1 MKTIIALTILALVG
15 CAGYDVQGVV
25 YVVDPV
31 SGAKAGISR
40 GEGTTTVY
48 GKQYGS
54 DGNLIGGA
62 TVVLVDRASGK

>member
-1 MKTIIALTILALVG
+1 MKTILALTIIALAG
-15 CAGYDVQGVV
+15 CTGYDVTGSV

-31 SGAKAGISR
+31 SGAKAGVSR

-48 GKQYGS
+48 GKQY
-54 DGNLIGGA
+54 DAEGNLIGGA